1 MALPEVRCDGE
12 PPFAAAACH
21 GDCAAAA
28 LLPRTVKGRFMP
40 LADMEFALP
49 HPVSHLA
56 VFGRCRSLRV
66 SGLGQCRAAAHDLL
80 GGEAVPVEVR
90 GGVLTLSSRL
100 HSEEDSLSFCR
111 NG

>member
-1 MALPEVRCDGE
+1 M
-12 PPFAAAACH
+12 AAAPP
-21 GDCAAAA
+21 
-28 LLPRTVKGRFMP
+28 PRTVKGRFMP

-66 SGLGQCRAAAHDLL
+66 SGLGQCRAATRDLI

-90 GGVLTLSSRL
+90 DGVLMLSGARARAIGLSAAAPGDL
-100 HSEEDSLSFCR
+100 SEPGILITFEEV
-111 NG
+111 

>member
-1 MALPEVRCDGE
+1 MTAA
-12 PPFAAAACH
+12 PP
-21 GDCAAAA
+21 
-28 LLPRTVKGRFMP
+28 PRTVKGRFMP

-56 VFGRCRSLRV
+56 VFGHCRSLRV
-66 SGLGQCRAAAHDLL
+66 SGLGQCRAAARDLL